1 MRVVWFGLSPA
12 TRGCAWM
19 ILAATSFAVLLI
31 AIRVLSAKFHTVEIV
46 FFRSVFGLALM
57 VPVVMRSG
65 LVRLKTRRLPMHCM
79 RTLFALAAMLA
90 FYYGLATVSVAD
102 AMALTFVIPIF
113 TTIAAAV
120 ILRERVDGP
129 RWAAV
134 AIGFVGALIVIRPG
148 FVETTLPM
156 MMVVLS
162 SVFYAGAWTSVKLL
176 TRTEPASV
184 IVFYMNV
191 MLVPAT
197 LVPSIYVW
205 VGPAWSDLPALIVLG
220 LTGWAAHF
228 CQARAFGEADASVV
242 APFDFLR
249 LPFGAVFAWVWLG
262 ELSDPW
268 TWLGAAVIFTATY
281 YITWREGQMTRTKR

>member
-1 MRVVWFGLSPA
+1 
-12 TRGCAWM
+12 M
-19 ILAATSFAVLLI
+19 ILTAVSFAVLLI
-31 AIRVLSAKFHTVEIV
+31 AIRVLSAKFYTVEIV
-46 FFRSVFGLALM
+46 FFRSVFGLTMM
-57 VPVVMRSG
+57 VPVVLRSG
-65 LVRLKTRRLPMHCM
+65 LVRLKTRRFPMHCM

-90 FYYGLATVSVAD
+90 FYFGLATVNVAD

-113 TTIAAAV
+113 TTIAAAA

-134 AIGFVGALIVIRPG
+134 AVGFAGALIVIRPG
-148 FVETTLPM
+148 FVEITLPM
-156 MMVVLS
+156 MMIVLS
-162 SVFYAGAWTSVKLL
+162 SVFYAGAWTSVKFL

-197 LVPSIYVW
+197 LVPSLFVW
-205 VGPAWSDLPALIVLG
+205 VGPAWSDVPGLIILG
-220 LTGWAAHF
+220 FTGWGAHF

-249 LPFGAVFAWVWLG
+249 LPFGAVLAWVWLG
-262 ELSDPW
+262 EPSDPW

-281 YITWREGQMTRTKR
+281 YITWRENRMTRATR